1 MGPNTGG
8 AAGGGGS
15 GGGGVPRF
23 PDSRFPDSPIPD
35 SRFQEFLLMSQI
47 SPYRNVISQI
57 NPGVC
62 GPQPWQQVLL
72 GPFTEKPYEG
82 EGEAILADPGAGQI
96 LIRVCLDRHALD
108 TDAVRIHAYVP
119 ELRVTKAIPPPPPLL
134 PRWAYLGA
142 RLVRSEVW
150 KP

>member
-1 MGPNTGG
+1 
-8 AAGGGGS
+8 
-15 GGGGVPRF
+15 
-23 PDSRFPDSPIPD
+23 
-35 SRFQEFLLMSQI
+35 MSQI

-108 TDAVRIHAYVP
+108 TDAVRIHAYVGANVGPYSP
-119 ELRVTKAIPPPPPLL
+119 ELRVTKAIPPPPPPSQRGG
-134 PRWAYLGA
+134 PR
-142 RLVRSEVW
+142 RSVG
-150 KP
+150 PF